1 MPVPLVLD
9 LPLPLH
15 LLLVMAAHLLAVVV
29 AVPMVPVLLQPL
41 LYLLSALL
49 DERGVVQSRL
59 EVGLLSEEAV
69 GRDYLI
75 PRGLSVL
82 CPFPEEVGLVYP
94 PFCYSGL
101 AIVARQARRRYL
113 RCVSCVSTCPHRSTY
128 SSCARSWALRGC
140 YAFWAD
146 GVS

>member
-1 MPVPLVLD
+1 MCARQARLDVSHASVPLVLD

-41 LYLLSALL
+41 PYLLSVLL
-49 DERGVVQSRL
+49 DERGVVRLRL
-59 EVGLLSEEAV
+59 EVGSMSVEAV

-94 PFCYSGL
+94 PSCYSGL
-101 AIVARQARRRYL
+101 AILARQARRRLL
-113 RCVSCVSTCPHRSTY
+113 RLDVSTPIH
-128 SSCARSWALRGC
+128 
-140 YAFWAD
+140 
-146 GVS
+146 V

>member
-1 MPVPLVLD
+1 MCARQARLDVSHASAPLVLD

-41 LYLLSALL
+41 PYLLSVLL
-49 DERGVVQSRL
+49 DERGVVRLRL
-59 EVGLLSEEAV
+59 EVGSMSVEAV
-69 GRDYLI
+69 GWDYLI

-82 CPFPEEVGLVYP
+82 CPFPEEAGLVYP

-101 AIVARQARRRYL
+101 AILARQARRRYL
-113 RCVSCVSTCPHRSTY
+113 RCVSTCPHRSTY
-128 SSCARSWALRGC
+128 SSCVLSWALRGC
-140 YAFWAD
+140 
-146 GVS
+146 